1 MTDVLTPSPT
11 LHSLTLE
18 QPRDHLQAFGYRAE
32 TVKDPAGQTLLRSAT
47 AGMGFDIRMGSKLP
61 GSVAG
66 NQRPE
71 RELPS
76 ETQAQVPMDAH
87 TDFTFLVTFA
97 VKGTLPQD
105 RLSTLLNSWNN
116 AYRFARLR
124 FDQNLLI
131 LDMDVSVAGGVSRN
145 HLRAAFATWD
155 QLIASLIPY
164 LRHELARQNGSAAK
178 IAAEI
183 VPEPAPANADASE
196 SANESI
202 RGREGRA
209 PVTADHASDAK
220 TPDPLAALANSEP
233 ATTPAIPFAATPAT
247 TPAAPKSNA
256 FRAAPRPA
264 SLLAPKPSNAA
275 TRTEAAKAVAQALQ
289 ITPPE
294 NEPAGERAA
303 ANFQI

>member
-1 MTDVLTPSPT
+1 
-11 LHSLTLE
+11 
-18 QPRDHLQAFGYRAE
+18 
-32 TVKDPAGQTLLRSAT
+32 
-47 AGMGFDIRMGSKLP
+47 
-61 GSVAG
+61 
-66 NQRPE
+66 
-71 RELPS
+71 
-76 ETQAQVPMDAH
+76 MDAH

-209 PVTADHASDAK
+209 PRSQPTMPAPPKRRIRSPLWPIANRRPRPPYLSPPHRRPRPPRQNQ
-220 TPDPLAALANSEP
+220 TPS
-233 ATTPAIPFAATPAT
+233 
-247 TPAAPKSNA
+247 
-256 FRAAPRPA
+256 APRRA
-264 SLLAPKPSNAA
+264 RQACSHPKPSNAA